1 MKQKA
6 TVVERDGR
14 LVGRVE
20 RPEACMK
27 CRACDYGL
35 NAETIVELPK
45 GKWRE
50 GDEIELELGRGRLS
64 KASLWAYGV
73 PLAGLLIGLVIG
85 SAIKIAE
92 IWQAALALAGA
103 LAGFGVL
110 KILEPK
116 FSGYRPLITPCSGEW
131 KGENEN
137 G

>member
-1 MKQKA
+1 MKQTA
-6 TVVERDGR
+6 QVIRRDGR

-45 GKWRE
+45 GSWQE
-50 GDEIELELGRGRLS
+50 GDTIELDLEGGRLS

-73 PLAGLLIGLVIG
+73 PLAGLLAALVIAG
-85 SAIKIAE
+85 ALALPE
-92 IWQAALALAGA
+92 IWQALAGLVGA

-110 KILEPK
+110 KLMDPRFGKYKPK
-116 FSGYRPLITPCSGEW
+116 ITPCSEEW
-131 KGENEN
+131 KGEN
-137 G
+137 